1 MAKRNNKKKAEFKLI
16 EEMKNQLLIQAERLG
31 IRERYTPQWF
41 AEQKILSAGQVL
53 SELYAERSN
62 LEYELNLLGSD
73 KKELLIKLER
83 LNVYVKKAE
92 ALRHKY
98 QLEHDRVIDK
108 SFNLTENRGKLAC
121 LSRTAVKATA

>member
-1 MAKRNNKKKAEFKLI
+1 MARRNKKKAEFKLV

-31 IRERYTPQWF
+31 IRDQYTPEWF
-41 AEQKILSAGQVL
+41 AQQRIISVGQVL

-83 LNVYVKKAE
+83 LNVYIKKAE
-92 ALRHKY
+92 GLRDKY
-98 QLEHDRVIDK
+98 TKEHGSVIDK
-108 SFNLTENRGKLAC
+108 NFKISENGAKLAC
-121 LSRTAVKATA
+121 LNRTEVKATV